1 MYGTL
6 YIVSTPIGNLE
17 DLTFRA
23 HRILQDVSVIAAED
37 TRHTQTLCRHY
48 AIHTPLTSYHDFNKT
63 EKTPILLERLKEG
76 KSIALVSDA
85 GTPLISDPGYY
96 LVTRAIDCHV
106 PIVPIP
112 GPSSVT
118 AALCTAGL
126 PTDAFT
132 FIGFLPKKSA
142 ARIALLRSLLEE
154 PRTIVLF
161 ETPHRIQTTLSAIR
175 KIFGDRRVVI
185 AREMTKTHEEI
196 IRGTAEETL
205 WSNPPRTLKGEMTLL
220 IEGRKKRKKHLRR
233 APETGGQS

>member
-23 HRILQDVSVIAAED
+23 HRILRDVSVIAAED

-63 EKTPILLERLKEG
+63 EKTPILLEWLKEG

-96 LVTRAIDCHV
+96 LVTRAIDGHV

-112 GPSSVT
+112 GPSSIM

-132 FIGFLPKKSA
+132 FLGFLPKKSA

-154 PRTIVLF
+154 SRTIVLF
-161 ETPHRIQTTLSAIR
+161 ETPHRIQTTLSAIQ

-185 AREMTKTHEEI
+185 AREMTKTHEEM
-196 IRGTAEETL
+196 IRGTAEEIVSST
-205 WSNPPRTLKGEMTLL
+205 PPRVLKGEMTLL
-220 IEGRKKRKKHLRR
+220 IEGRTKRKKHLRQ